1 MATYR
6 LFRSPRDIIWG
17 RGSISYLETIPAKR
31 AMIVADAALSK
42 VGIIDRVK
50 EILQKGGIETRVFD
64 EIEPEP
70 SIQTIMRIVK
80 ENKGF
85 APDLIIGLGGGSVID
100 ASKAYRVFLENPQ
113 FTFEDVHSLYGPPKK
128 MIPPFQKTIHVA
140 ISSTSGTGSDVSGVS
155 IITDPALHAKCP
167 IVSQELKPNITIVD
181 PDMAD
186 SVPKTV
192 MADSGLDAL
201 THAIESYVSGS
212 ANDFSKGLSL
222 QSIILLAEYLP
233 LAFSKNDAAAKEH
246 IHYAAT
252 LAGMAF
258 SNSGNGICHTVAT
271 KVGAVFK
278 LTHGRGNA
286 IALPYSIKFNTPVSG
301 DRFLVIARS
310 IGFKDDDP
318 KGAVDYL
325 ISQIGQMQKLMGVP
339 TSYKNAGIPEKDYD
353 AKIDEFAKTS
363 TTYPTTLTN
372 PRQPTVEELK
382 SLYTAC
388 YKGDYSLI

>member
-6 LFRSPRDIIWG
+6 LHRSPRDIIWG

-31 AMIVADAALSK
+31 AMIVADSALTK
-42 VGIIDRVK
+42 LGMIDRVK
-50 EILQKGGIETRVFD
+50 KILQKGGVETRVFD
-64 EIEPEP
+64 EVEPEP
-70 SIQTIMRIVK
+70 SVQTIMRIGK
-80 ENKGF
+80 ENEGF

-113 FTFEDVHSLYGPPKK
+113 FKFEEVHSLYGPPKK
-128 MIPPFQKTIHVA
+128 IIPPFQKTIHVA
-140 ISSTSGTGSDVSGVS
+140 VSSTSGTGSDASGVS
-155 IITDPALHAKCP
+155 IITDPALHVKCP
-167 IVSQELKPNITIVD
+167 IVSQELKPTITIVD

-201 THAIESYVSGS
+201 THAIESYVSGL

-222 QSIILLAEYLP
+222 QSIILLVEYLP

-258 SNSGNGICHTVAT
+258 SNSANGICHTVAT
-271 KVGAVFK
+271 KVGAIFK

-286 IALPYSIKFNTPVSG
+286 IALPYSIKFNIPVSG
-301 DRFLVIARS
+301 DRFFVIARS
-310 IGFKDDDP
+310 IGFKGDDP

-325 ISQIGQMQKLMGVP
+325 IQLIGRMQKQMGVP
-339 TSYKNAGIPEKDYD
+339 DSYKNAGIPKKDYY
-353 AKIDEFAKTS
+353 AKLDEFAKTS

-372 PRQPTVEELK
+372 PRQPTLEELK
-382 SLYTAC
+382 SLYAAC
-388 YKGDYSLI
+388 YEGDYSLI

>member
-1 MATYR
+1 MATCR

-31 AMIVADAALSK
+31 AMIVADPALSK
-42 VGIIDRVK
+42 VGIIERVK
-50 EILQKGGIETRVFD
+50 KILQKGGTETRVFD
-64 EIEPEP
+64 QIEPEP
-70 SIQTIMRIVK
+70 SIQTILRIVK
-80 ENKGF
+80 ENEGF
-85 APDLIIGLGGGSVID
+85 APDLVIGLGGGSVID

-113 FTFEDVHSLYGPPKK
+113 FTFEDIHSLYGPPKK

-140 ISSTSGTGSDVSGVS
+140 ISSTSGTGSDASGVS
-155 IITDPALHAKCP
+155 ILTDPTIHTKCP
-167 IVSQELKPNITIVD
+167 IVSQELKPTITIVD

-201 THAIESYVSGS
+201 THAIESYVSGL
-212 ANDFSKGLSL
+212 ANDFSMGLSL
-222 QSIILLAEYLP
+222 QSIILLVEYLP
-233 LAFSKNDAAAKEH
+233 LAYSKNDAAAKEH

-258 SNSGNGICHTVAT
+258 SNSANGICHTIAT

-286 IALPYSIKFNTPVSG
+286 IALPYSIQFNTPVSS

-310 IGFKDDDP
+310 IGFKGDDP

-325 ISQIGQMQKLMGVP
+325 ISQIGKMQKLMGVP
-339 TSYKNAGIPEKDYD
+339 NSYKKAGIPEKDYY

-372 PRQPTVEELK
+372 PRQPTLEELK
-382 SLYTAC
+382 SLYAAC
-388 YKGDYSLI
+388 YQGDYSLI

>member
-31 AMIVADAALSK
+31 AMIAADSALSK

-80 ENKGF
+80 ENDGF

-155 IITDPALHAKCP
+155 ILTDPAIHAKCP

-201 THAIESYVSGS
+201 THAIESYVSGL

-233 LAFSKNDAAAKEH
+233 VAFSKNDAAAKEH

-258 SNSGNGICHTVAT
+258 SNSANGICHTVAT

-310 IGFKDDDP
+310 IGFKGDDS
-318 KGAVDYL
+318 KRAVDYL

-339 TSYKNAGIPEKDYD
+339 DRYKNAGIAEKDYF
-353 AKIDEFAKTS
+353 AKMDDFAKTS

-372 PRQPTVEELK
+372 PRQPTLEELK

>member
-31 AMIVADAALSK
+31 AMIVADSALSK
-42 VGIIDRVK
+42 VGIVDRVK
-50 EILQKGGIETRVFD
+50 KILQKGGIEIRVFD

-80 ENKGF
+80 ETDGF

-113 FTFEDVHSLYGPPKK
+113 FTFEDVHSLHGPPKK

-140 ISSTSGTGSDVSGVS
+140 ISSTSGTGSDASGVS
-155 IITDPALHAKCP
+155 ILTDPAIHAKCP

-181 PDMAD
+181 PDVAD

-201 THAIESYVSGS
+201 THAIESYVSGL

-222 QSIILLAEYLP
+222 QSIILLMEYLP

-258 SNSGNGICHTVAT
+258 SNSANGICHTVAT

-286 IALPYSIKFNTPVSG
+286 IALPYSIKFNIPVSG

-310 IGFKDDDP
+310 IGFKGDDP
-318 KGAVDYL
+318 QGAVDYL
-325 ISQIGQMQKLMGVP
+325 ISEIGKMQKLMEVP
-339 TSYKNAGIPEKDYD
+339 NSYKKAGIPEKEYYG
-353 AKIDEFAKTS
+353 KIDEFAKTS

-372 PRQPTVEELK
+372 PRQPTLEELK
-382 SLYTAC
+382 SLYAAC
-388 YKGDYSLI
+388 YQGDYSLI